1 MDPQVLRSIW
11 PIFSAETREQIQ
23 TIGTQI
29 LGLEE
34 DPVGR
39 DPDLL
44 PSLKRLVH
52 SLKGSAASL
61 GLSQIEQ
68 VVHAIEDGLA
78 RFRPDERL
86 PREVVEVTLRG
97 LSSIEAALARGDE
110 GAAPEIDGLT
120 GLLAALGRG
129 EASKE
134 QNKRK
139 ERQQVLQRFRKD
151 ALAALE
157 KLEGALVTLCSPNVP
172 DRPGTVRSAVA
183 LARSLKS
190 AAEAAQET
198 RIAPLAEQTAAGF
211 SKMEQAGDT
220 ASIAASDLAGILV
233 ELRGAIAPAQ
243 PEAAAEAPAEAPASG
258 PASAPAKQAAQALRA
273 ASEASTA
280 APSASSA
287 PAPSA
292 ALASGEA
299 KSGVDQAVRVSVK
312 TLESLGLQVEHL
324 IAGRSQQVR
333 RTDALR
339 DMLDGTHDTIVHLER
354 SASQLSLT
362 GGGEA
367 LESLRNAVLNLRG
380 IQKRL
385 VELLKEG
392 TREGEQLNL
401 VAQVVRDD
409 LRDLRMVPAGQV
421 LEPLRRT
428 VREVS
433 SRLGKQVELF
443 ISGGEVRLDR
453 RILDALKDPL
463 LHLVRNAIDHG
474 IESPETRREA
484 GKNEKGKLWVRVEP
498 RGTRMAV
505 VVEDDGGGL
514 SPAKVRATAVKRGL
528 LSAEAAAKLADPQAA
543 RLIFQPGFSTRDQVT
558 ETSGRGVGLDVVL
571 ATAQRLQGAVDV
583 SYTDGQGT
591 RFTID
596 LPLTLASALGLLIRV
611 GTAVVAVPSDMVERV
626 FRLAPSDV
634 GTVAGR
640 VVVRVEN
647 DQLTFLSLAEA
658 IGLPRLPLALDTGK
672 MQSVMLL
679 TLGKDRVVF
688 AIDEVVG
695 QQEIVVRGLGPH
707 LKGVAHLAGAAVLD
721 DGRLVPVL
729 NAPELLRAASPST
742 RGISAG
748 EIRRPRILVC
758 DDSLTTRFAMKS
770 LLEIA
775 GYPVVT
781 ASDGEEAWEVLERT
795 PCQLVVSDWQMPR
808 LDGVGLARRIRAH
821 PTLHRTPIILV
832 TSLDSPEERAAGL
845 EAGADGYLV
854 KREVERGK
862 LLELVRQL
870 MPG

>member
-23 TIGTQI
+23 AIGTKI
-29 LGLEE
+29 MGLEE
-34 DPVGR
+34 EPAGR

-61 GLSQIEQ
+61 GLSEIEQ

-78 RFRPDERL
+78 RFRGDEQL
-86 PREVVEVTLRG
+86 PREVVEVTLSG
-97 LSSIEAALARGDE
+97 LASIEVALGRGDE
-110 GAAPEIDGLT
+110 GEEPSIDGLA
-120 GLLAALGRG
+120 GLLASLGKGG
-129 EASKE
+129 EVRTSSKE
-134 QNKRK
+134 KDREKQHAL
-139 ERQQVLQRFRKD
+139 ERFRKD
-151 ALAALE
+151 ALQVLE
-157 KLEGALVTLCSPNVP
+157 KLEEALATLCSPNVP
-172 DRPGTVRSAVA
+172 DRPSTVRSAVA
-183 LARSLKS
+183 LARSIKS
-190 AAEAAQET
+190 AAEAAQEA
-198 RIAPLAEQTAAGF
+198 RVAPLAEQTASGF

-233 ELRGAIAPAQ
+233 ELRSALSPSEPVPAAPAPAPAPELV
-243 PEAAAEAPAEAPASG
+243 PEAT
-258 PASAPAKQAAQALRA
+258 KQAAQALRA

-280 APSASSA
+280 
-287 PAPSA
+287 PAPTM
-292 ALASGEA
+292 GEA
-299 KSGVDQAVRVSVK
+299 AGGAKGGVDQAVRVSVK
-312 TLESLGLQVEHL
+312 TLESLGLQVEQL
-324 IAGRSQQVR
+324 IAGRAQQVR
-333 RTDALR
+333 RTDVLR
-339 DMLDGTHDTIVHLER
+339 DLLDNTHDTIVHLER
-354 SASQLSLT
+354 SASHLSLT
-362 GGGEA
+362 GGGES
-367 LESLRNAVLNLRG
+367 LESLRTAVLSLRSV
-380 IQKRL
+380 QKRL

-392 TREGEQLNL
+392 TREGEQMNL

-409 LRDLRMVPAGQV
+409 LRDMRMVPAVQV

-433 SRLGKQVELF
+433 SRLSKQVELF
-443 ISGGEVRLDR
+443 ISGGDVRLDR

-474 IESPETRREA
+474 IEMPDTRLAA

-498 RGTRMAV
+498 RGTRIAV

-514 SPAKVRATAVKRGL
+514 SPTRVRATAVKRGL
-528 LSAEAAAKLADPQAA
+528 LSTEAAAKLSDPQAA

-611 GTAVVAVPSDMVERV
+611 GTSIVAVPSDMVERV
-626 FRLAPSDV
+626 FRLAPNDV

-640 VVVRVEN
+640 VVARVESE
-647 DQLTFLSLAEA
+647 QLTFLSLSEA
-658 IGLPRLPLALDTGK
+658 IGLPRLPLALESGK
-672 MQSVMLL
+672 MQTVMLL
-679 TLGKDRVVF
+679 TLGKERVLY

-695 QQEIVVRGLGPH
+695 QQDIVVRTLGPH
-707 LKGVAHLAGAAVLD
+707 LKGVVHLAGAAVLD

-729 NAPELLRAASPST
+729 NAPELLRAAAPST
-742 RGISAG
+742 RGISMG
-748 EIRRPRILVC
+748 EIRRPRILVT

-808 LDGVGLARRIRAH
+808 LDGVGLTRRIRSH
-821 PTLHRTPIILV
+821 PTLNRIPVILV

-854 KREVERGK
+854 KREVERGR
-862 LLELVRQL
+862 LLDLVRQL
-870 MPG
+870 VPG

>member
-23 TIGTQI
+23 TIGTKL

-34 DPVGR
+34 EPAGR

-61 GLSQIEQ
+61 GLSEIEQ

-97 LSSIEAALARGDE
+97 LSSIEVALARGDE
-110 GAAPEIDGLT
+110 GEEPAIDGLS
-120 GLLAALGRG
+120 GLLGALGRG
-129 EASKE
+129 QESQE
-134 QNKRK
+134 QSRPR
-139 ERQQVLQRFRKD
+139 ERQRALERFRKD
-151 ALAALE
+151 ALQALE
-157 KLEGALVTLCSPNVP
+157 KLEGALVTLCSPNVE

-183 LARSLKS
+183 LAHSLKS
-190 AAEAAQET
+190 AAEAAQEA
-198 RIAPLAEQTAAGF
+198 RIAPLAERTATGF
-211 SKMEQAGDT
+211 SKMEQAGDA
-220 ASIAASDLAGILV
+220 ASIAASDLAALLV
-233 ELRGAIAPAQ
+233 ELRGVLVPAHPEPTSQAPA
-243 PEAAAEAPAEAPASG
+243 PEPEPTH
-258 PASAPAKQAAQALRA
+258 AKQAAEALRA
-273 ASEASTA
+273 ASES
-280 APSASSA
+280 SAS
-287 PAPSA
+287 PAP
-292 ALASGEA
+292 ASGEF
-299 KSGVDQAVRVSVK
+299 KSGVDQAVRVSVR

-324 IAGRSQQVR
+324 IAGRSQQAR

-354 SASQLSLT
+354 AASQLSLT
-362 GGGEA
+362 EAGEA
-367 LESLRNAVLNLRG
+367 LESLRTGVLNLRG
-380 IQKRL
+380 LQKRL

-409 LRDLRMVPAGQV
+409 LRDLRMVPAAQV

-433 SRLGKQVELF
+433 ARLHKQVEIF

-474 IESPETRREA
+474 IEPPEVRRQA
-484 GKNEKGKLWVRVEP
+484 GKAEKGKLWVRVEP
-498 RGTRMAV
+498 RGTRIAV

-528 LSAEAAAKLADPQAA
+528 LSAEAAAKLPDAQAA

-611 GTAVVAVPSDMVERV
+611 GTSVVAVPSDMVERV
-626 FRLAPSDV
+626 FRLAPGDV

-640 VVVRVEN
+640 VVVRVESE
-647 DQLTFLSLAEA
+647 QLTFLSLSEA
-658 IGLPRLPLALDTGK
+658 IGLPRLPLALDSGK
-672 MQSVMLL
+672 MQPVMLL

-695 QQEIVVRGLGPH
+695 QQEIVVRSLGPH
-707 LKGVAHLAGAAVLD
+707 LKGVGHLAGAAVLD

-742 RGISAG
+742 RGISTG

-821 PTLHRTPIILV
+821 PTLNRTPIILV

>member
-39 DPDLL
+39 DPELL
-44 PSLKRLVH
+44 TSLKRLVH

-78 RFRPDERL
+78 RFKPDDRL

-97 LSSIEAALARGDE
+97 LSSIEAALALGDE
-110 GAAPEIDGLT
+110 GAEPEIDGLS

-129 EASKE
+129 EESKE
-134 QNKRK
+134 QNKAK

-198 RIAPLAEQTAAGF
+198 RIAPLAEQTAVVF

-233 ELRGAIAPAQ
+233 ELRGVITPAQ
-243 PEAAAEAPAEAPASG
+243 PEAPAEAPE
-258 PASAPAKQAAQALRA
+258 PELVPAPAKQAAQALRA
-273 ASEASTA
+273 ASEASMAASASAPSSAA
-280 APSASSA
+280 AP
-287 PAPSA
+287 
-292 ALASGEA
+292 ASGEA

-339 DMLDGTHDTIVHLER
+339 DMLDGTHNTIVHLER

-433 SRLGKQVELF
+433 ARLSKQVELF

-474 IESPETRREA
+474 IESPEARREA

-498 RGTRMAV
+498 RGTRIAV

-611 GTAVVAVPSDMVERV
+611 GTSIVAVPSDMVERV

-640 VVVRVEN
+640 VVVRVDN

-695 QQEIVVRGLGPH
+695 QQDIVVRSLGPH
-707 LKGVAHLAGAAVLD
+707 LKGVGHLAGAAVLD

-742 RGISAG
+742 RGITTG

-821 PTLHRTPIILV
+821 PSLHRTPIILV

-862 LLELVRQL
+862 LLDLVRQL
-870 MPG
+870 LPG

>member
-11 PIFSAETREQIQ
+11 PIFSAETREQLEA
-23 TIGTQI
+23 IGTKI
-29 LGLEE
+29 MGLEE
-34 DPVGR
+34 DPTGR

-61 GLSQIEQ
+61 GLSEIEQ

-78 RFRPDERL
+78 RFRGDERL

-97 LSSIEAALARGDE
+97 LRNIEE
-110 GAAPEIDGLT
+110 
-120 GLLAALGRG
+120 ALGRG
-129 EASKE
+129 DDGEEPFIDGLAELLASLGRGGELKAPNKE
-134 QNKRK
+134 KDK
-139 ERQQVLQRFRKD
+139 ERQRALERFRKD
-151 ALAALE
+151 GLLALE
-157 KLEGALVTLCSPNVP
+157 KLEELLVALCSPNVP
-172 DRPGTVRSAVA
+172 DRLGTVRAAVA
-183 LARSLKS
+183 LASSLKTT
-190 AAEAAQET
+190 AEAAKES
-198 RIAPLAEQTAAGF
+198 RIAPLADQTAAGF
-211 SKMEQAGDT
+211 TKMEQPGDT
-220 ASIAASDLAGILV
+220 ASIAASELAGILV
-233 ELRGAIAPAQ
+233 ELRGALAPPDAAPA
-243 PEAAAEAPAEAPASG
+243 AAAAPAPAPAPE
-258 PASAPAKQAAQALRA
+258 PAPAPAKQAAQALRA

-280 APSASSA
+280 TASTTTS
-287 PAPSA
+287 SETK
-292 ALASGEA
+292 G
-299 KSGVDQAVRVSVK
+299 GVDQAVRISVK

-324 IAGRSQQVR
+324 IAGRALQTR

-339 DMLDGTHDTIVHLER
+339 DLLDNTHDTIVHLER
-354 SASQLSLT
+354 SASHLSLT

-367 LESLRNAVLNLRG
+367 LESLRTGVLNLRSV
-380 IQKRL
+380 QKRL

-409 LRDLRMVPAGQV
+409 LRDMRMVPAVQV

-433 SRLGKQVELF
+433 SRLDKQVDLF
-443 ISGGEVRLDR
+443 ITGGDVRLDR

-463 LHLVRNAIDHG
+463 QHLVRNAIDHG
-474 IESPETRREA
+474 IEMPDARREA
-484 GKNEKGKLWVRVEP
+484 GKNEKGKLWVRVES
-498 RGTRMAV
+498 RGTRIAV

-514 SPAKVRATAVKRGL
+514 SPARVRATAVKRGL
-528 LSAEAAAKLADPQAA
+528 LTPEAAAKLTDPQAA

-571 ATAQRLQGAVDV
+571 ATAQRLQGAVDI
-583 SYTDGQGT
+583 SYTEGQGT

-611 GTAVVAVPSDMVERV
+611 GTSIVAVPSDMVERV

-640 VVVRVEN
+640 VVARVEN
-647 DQLTFLSLAEA
+647 EQITFLSLSEA
-658 IGLPRLPLALDTGK
+658 IGLPRLPLALEGGK
-672 MQSVMLL
+672 MQTVMLL
-679 TLGKDRVVF
+679 TLGKERALY

-695 QQEIVVRGLGPH
+695 QQDIVVRALGPH

-729 NAPELLRAASPST
+729 NAPELLRAAAPST
-742 RGISAG
+742 RGISTG
-748 EIRRPRILVC
+748 EIRRPRILVT

-808 LDGVGLARRIRAH
+808 LDGVGLTRRIRAS
-821 PTLHRTPIILV
+821 PTLNRMPVILV
-832 TSLDSPEERAAGL
+832 TSLDSPEERAEGL

>member
-1 MDPQVLRSIW
+1 MDEQVLRSIW

-23 TIGTQI
+23 AIGEKI
-29 LGLEE
+29 LVLEN
-34 DPVGR
+34 DPIGR
-39 DPDLL
+39 DPDLF
-44 PSLKRLVH
+44 PSMKRLVH

-78 RFRPDERL
+78 RFRGDERL
-86 PREVVEVTLRG
+86 PIEVVQVTLTG
-97 LSSIEAALARGDE
+97 LRKIEDALGRGDE
-110 GAAPEIDGLT
+110 GGDPIIDGLAE
-120 GLLAALGRG
+120 LLASLGRG
-129 EASKE
+129 GELKAPNKE
-134 QNKRK
+134 KEK
-139 ERQQVLQRFRKD
+139 ERQRALERFRKD
-151 ALAALE
+151 ALLALE
-157 KLEGALVTLCSPNVP
+157 KLEELLTTLCSPNVP
-172 DRPGTVRSAVA
+172 DRSGTVRAAVA
-183 LARSLKS
+183 LASSLK
-190 AAEAAQET
+190 ATAEVAQEA
-198 RIAPLAEQTAAGF
+198 RIAPLADQTAAGF

-220 ASIAASDLAGILV
+220 ASIVASDLAGILV
-233 ELRGAIAPAQ
+233 ELRGVIVPAEPAPAAAVAPAPEPAPAPAQ
-243 PEAAAEAPAEAPASG
+243 
-258 PASAPAKQAAQALRA
+258 QAAQALRA

-280 APSASSA
+280 
-287 PAPSA
+287 PAPV
-292 ALASGEA
+292 SGEA
-299 KSGVDQAVRVSVK
+299 KGGVDQAVRVSVK

-324 IAGRSQQVR
+324 ISGRALQMR
-333 RTDALR
+333 RTDVLR
-339 DMLDGTHDTIVHLER
+339 DLLDSTHDSIVHLER
-354 SASQLSLT
+354 SASHLSLT

-367 LESLRNAVLNLRG
+367 LESLRIGVLNLRS

-409 LRDLRMVPAGQV
+409 LRDMRMVPAVQV

-433 SRLGKQVELF
+433 SRLGKQVDLF
-443 ISGGEVRLDR
+443 ISGGDVRLDR

-474 IESPETRREA
+474 IEMPDVRREA
-484 GKNEKGKLWVRVEP
+484 GKNEKGKLWVRVES
-498 RGTRMAV
+498 RGTRIAV

-514 SPAKVRATAVKRGL
+514 SPARVRATAIKRGL
-528 LSAEAAAKLADPQAA
+528 LTPEAAAKLPDAQAA

-571 ATAQRLQGAVDV
+571 ATAQRLQGAVDI
-583 SYTDGQGT
+583 SYTEGQGT

-611 GTAVVAVPSDMVERV
+611 GTSVVAVPSDMVERV

-640 VVVRVEN
+640 VVARVES
-647 DQLTFLSLAEA
+647 DQITFLSLSEA
-658 IGLPRLPLALDTGK
+658 IGLPRLPLALEAGK
-672 MQSVMLL
+672 MQTVMLL
-679 TLGKDRVVF
+679 TLGKERVLY

-695 QQEIVVRGLGPH
+695 QQDIVVRALGPH

-729 NAPELLRAASPST
+729 NAPELLRAAAPTT
-742 RGISAG
+742 RGISTG
-748 EIRRPRILVC
+748 EIRRPRILVT

-808 LDGVGLARRIRAH
+808 LDGVGLTRRIRSS
-821 PTLHRTPIILV
+821 PTLNRLPVILV